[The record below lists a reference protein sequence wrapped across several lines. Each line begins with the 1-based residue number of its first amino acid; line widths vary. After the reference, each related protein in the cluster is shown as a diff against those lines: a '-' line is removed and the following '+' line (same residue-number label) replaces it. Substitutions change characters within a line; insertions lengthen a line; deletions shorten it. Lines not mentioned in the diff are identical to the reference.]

1 MNSSSAQ
8 GAFDIVSCNMEHLD
22 LSINQ
27 TDNSPHSTNSN
38 AIWSNCAITVHKGVS
53 GAKGGK
59 TGNLGAVPMSN
70 EELKIRGELENEVE
84 GGLEDEI
91 KDGICRLALRLH
103 RLYQHQKTRDAEFRS
118 KMNEEVFTEVNIT
131 IRMEGESTIQIH
143 ENKKAI
149 GNKAMVMTPAQTQ
162 RFKLDEKQSRVC
174 PSLKEFNWV
183 QTLRSNSSF
192 VGSSSKKNEISQYPH
207 KDRNMRH
214 HAQHVM
220 KDGTTFINASGQ
232 GRGKFYL
239 KDSKLL
245 QVRWRH

>member
-1 MNSSSAQ
+1 
-8 GAFDIVSCNMEHLD
+8 
-22 LSINQ
+22 
-27 TDNSPHSTNSN
+27 
-38 AIWSNCAITVHKGVS
+38 
-53 GAKGGK
+53 
-59 TGNLGAVPMSN
+59 MSN
-70 EELKIRGELENEVE
+70 EELKIRSELEKEVE

-91 KDGICRLALRLH
+91 KDGICHLALRLH

-118 KMNEEVFTEVNIT
+118 KMNEVFTEVNIT

-174 PSLKEFNWV
+174 PSPKEFNWV

-192 VGSSSKKNEISQYPH
+192 VGSSSKKNEISHYAYSPH
-207 KDRNMRH
+207 RDRNLRH

-220 KDGTTFINASGQ
+220 KDGRTFISYSGQ